1 MHSCWQYFGHVINR
15 LLHNFVIEQVCTHNK
30 IFSKGFFKKLERKCD
45 TYFDSLSRIHDLITI
60 YDEVLDKIME
70 CSTAKE
76 SNEAILCLVILL
88 KASDDK
94 LLEFCSI
101 MEAVIEDKQKVA
113 EVVEP
118 LRNGLYINIDSY
130 TDCT

>member
-1 MHSCWQYFGHVINR
+1 MLKAFP
-15 LLHNFVIEQVCTHNK
+15 EA
-30 IFSKGFFKKLERKCD
+30 
-45 TYFDSLSRIHDLITI
+45 YFDSLSRIHDLITI

>member
-1 MHSCWQYFGHVINR
+1 MLKAFP
-15 LLHNFVIEQVCTHNK
+15 
-30 IFSKGFFKKLERKCD
+30 D

-70 CSTAKE
+70 CPTAKE

-88 KASDDK
+88 KASDNK
-94 LLEFCSI
+94 LLEFCSL

-118 LRNGLYINIDSY
+118 LRNGLYINIDNY